1 MGSSGSG
8 GLLFTVTAR
17 VASPVLPALL
27 VATTLS
33 VKAPLATPDVSHC
46 MLYGAWVA
54 EPIRLPLA
62 KKSTLAMPSGAEA
75 ATPTAVLP
83 TTVASCPGVV
93 KFTVG
98 AAMA

>member
-1 MGSSGSG
+1 M
-8 GLLFTVTAR
+8 LFTVTER

-27 VATTLS
+27 EATALS
-33 VKAPLATPDVSHC
+33 VRAPLATPDVSHC
-46 MLYGAWVA
+46 TLYGACVA

-83 TTVASCPGVV
+83 TTETSWPGTV

-98 AAMA
+98 AVMV